1 MADNRQPNQYESP
14 RYLNEMRPYDGP
26 GSRPFQIYG
35 VIFIALMVFIIKK
48 IGWQVAA
55 AAAAMYL
62 IAGILWVIIRI
73 RRVRQATQTGF
84 VNRNGQVNCSCI
96 TPDWKYYESFY
107 KLECKHCGNTY
118 DVRADRIRSKKC
130 PACQEK

>member
-1 MADNRQPNQYESP
+1 MADKRKPNQYESP
-14 RYLNEMRPYDGP
+14 RYLNEVRPYDGP

-35 VIFIALMVFIIKK
+35 VIFLAFMAFIIGK
-48 IGWQVAA
+48 IGWKVAA
-55 AAAAMYL
+55 AAAAAYFFIGM
-62 IAGILWVIIRI
+62 LWIFIRI
-73 RRVRQATQTGF
+73 KRLKSAAQTGF
-84 VNRNGQVNCSCI
+84 VNKNGQTNRECM